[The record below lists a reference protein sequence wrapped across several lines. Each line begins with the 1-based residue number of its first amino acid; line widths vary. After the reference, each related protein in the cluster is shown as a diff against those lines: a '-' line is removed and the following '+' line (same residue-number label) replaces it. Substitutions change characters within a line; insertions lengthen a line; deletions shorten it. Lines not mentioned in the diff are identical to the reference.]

1 MKHLVKKRNISETN
15 VKKSKLIDLMVHIV
29 NESITQFEQIDP
41 LKELKLYFQCE
52 INLDGRGLI
61 REWLAVL
68 SHLLLDDKENFFEK
82 TDIND
87 VSSYIPKKHTNV
99 IDNIIEKYYF
109 IKQILSK
116 VRGMF
121 SIINKELL
129 QIFTSNELVLII
141 NDTLFISI
149 ENLRMNSKYENYTLT
164 DEVLL

>member
-1 MKHLVKKRNISETN
+1 M
-15 VKKSKLIDLMVHIV
+15 
-29 NESITQFEQIDP
+29 
-41 LKELKLYFQCE
+41 
-52 INLDGRGLI
+52 
-61 REWLAVL
+61 
-68 SHLLLDDKENFFEK
+68 
-82 TDIND
+82 
-87 VSSYIPKKHTNV
+87 SSYIPKKHTNV

-141 NDTLFISI
+141 NETLFISI

-164 DEVLL
+164 DEVL